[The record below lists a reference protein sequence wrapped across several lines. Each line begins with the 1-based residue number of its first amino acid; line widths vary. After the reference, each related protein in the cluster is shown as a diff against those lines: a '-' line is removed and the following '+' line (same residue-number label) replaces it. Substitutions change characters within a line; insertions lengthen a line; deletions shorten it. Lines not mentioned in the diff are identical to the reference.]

1 MQLDGFGETERFAG
15 QALDA
20 GTQRQMLAF
29 HLLRTAFSRHMG
41 FRSQMPRICPPMI
54 GEERCDA
61 KGVTIA
67 SG

>member
-1 MQLDGFGETERFAG
+1 MELDGFGAAERFAG

-29 HLLRTAFSRHMG
+29 NLLRIAFSRHLG

-54 GEERCDA
+54 GKETCEA
-61 KGVTIA
+61 KGLQ
-67 SG
+67 